1 MGGGI
6 GLLVFGAILTF
17 AVRFEPRGFDIQTAG
32 VILMVAGLALMAVN
46 YYGRR
51 RRRTSVTQVHDDG
64 TVRRTIR
71 EDEGE
76 DTTA

>member
-17 AVRFEPRGFDIQTAG
+17 AVRFEPKGFDIQTAG
-32 VILMVAGLALMAVN
+32 VILMIAGIVMIGVN

-51 RRRTSVTQVHDDG
+51 RRRTSITRIADDG
-64 TVRRTIR
+64 TVQRTIR

>member
-17 AVRFEPRGFDIQTAG
+17 AVRFEPKGFDIQTAG
-32 VILMVAGLALMAVN
+32 VILMVAGIAMIAVN

-51 RRRTSVTQVHDDG
+51 RRRTAITQISDDG
-64 TVRRTIR
+64 SVQRTIR